1 MKLNEKNDMMSIL
14 IAMPCYGGMVSD
26 KTAKGLFNL
35 GKELR
40 TAGIDHGL
48 LTLSN
53 ESLVTKARSKM
64 VNFFMNN
71 TEYDRIL
78 FIDADIGFTP
88 EQVFDLLKHDKDI
101 VCGAYPMKGIPL
113 RYNYNI
119 SQPEVKEEEL
129 IKIENIG
136 FGFSLIKRKVFEDIS
151 QKHGEELKYYP
162 ATNNS
167 THSPTDKEYH
177 NSYHYFLELKKDMS
191 YLPEDFSFFER
202 AKSVGYSVWLNTNI
216 RLEHVGSHVYSEE

>member
-1 MKLNEKNDMMSIL
+1 MCSVM
-14 IAMPCYGGMVSD
+14 IAMPCYGGVVSD

-48 LTLSN
+48 LMMAN
-53 ESLVTKARSKM
+53 ESLVTKARSRIA
-64 VNFFMNN
+64 NFFMNN
-71 TEYDRIL
+71 TEYEYIL
-78 FIDADIGFTP
+78 FIDADVGFTP
-88 EQVFDLLKHDKDI
+88 EDVFKLLVSNKDI
-101 VCGAYPMKGIPL
+101 TCGAYPMKGIPL

-119 SQPEVKEEEL
+119 SQPEICEGDLV
-129 IKIENIG
+129 KIENIG
-136 FGFSLIKRKVFEDIS
+136 FGFALIHRRVFEDIS
-151 QKHGEELKYYP
+151 HKYCEELKYYP

-167 THSPTDKEYH
+167 SYPPTEKEFH

-202 AKSVGYSVWLNTNI
+202 ARNVGYTAWLNTTI
-216 RLEHVGSHVYSEE
+216 RLSHVGSHVYCEE

>member
-1 MKLNEKNDMMSIL
+1 MSVL
-14 IAMPCYGGMVSD
+14 IAMPCYGGIVSD

-40 TAGIDHGL
+40 TAGVDHGL
-48 LTLSN
+48 ITIAN
-53 ESLVTKARSKM
+53 ESLVTKARSRIA
-64 VNFFMNN
+64 NFYMNN

-78 FIDADIGFTP
+78 FIDADIGFMP
-88 EQVFDLLKHDKDI
+88 EDVMKLLSYDKDI

-119 SQPEVKEEEL
+119 VQPVVEEPPL
-129 IKIENIG
+129 VKIENIG
-136 FGFSLIKRKVFEDIS
+136 FGFAMIKRKVFETLT
-151 QKHGEELKYYP
+151 QKYGEELKYFP

-167 THSPTDKEYH
+167 SYPPTEKEYN
-177 NSYHYFLELKKDMS
+177 NSYHFFLELKKDMH

-202 AKSVGYSVWLNTNI
+202 AKSVGYEAWLDTTI
-216 RLEHVGSHVYSEE
+216 KLCHVGSHVYQEE

>member
-1 MKLNEKNDMMSIL
+1 MSIL

-48 LTLSN
+48 LTMAN
-53 ESLVTKARSKM
+53 ESLVTKARSRM
-64 VNFFMNN
+64 VNFFINN
-71 TEYDRIL
+71 TEYERIL
-78 FIDADIGFTP
+78 FIDADIGFKP
-88 EQVFDLLKHDKDI
+88 EDVFNLLKYDKDI

-119 SQPEVKEEEL
+119 SEPREEEGEL
-129 IKIENIG
+129 IRIENIG
-136 FGFSLIKRKVFEDIS
+136 FGFCLIKRKVFDGVR
-151 QKHGEELKYYP
+151 QKYAEELKYYP

-167 THSPTDKEYH
+167 STPPTEKEYH
-177 NSYHYFLELKKDMS
+177 NSYHYFLELRKDMS
-191 YLPEDFSFFER
+191 FLPEDFSFFER
-202 AKSVGYSVWLNTNI
+202 AKSVGYTSWLNRNI
-216 RLEHVGSHVYSEE
+216 KLEHVGSHVYYEG

>member
-1 MKLNEKNDMMSIL
+1 MSVL

-40 TAGIDHGL
+40 TAGVDHGL
-48 LTLSN
+48 LTMAN
-53 ESLVTKARSKM
+53 ESLVTKARSRIS
-64 VNFFMNN
+64 NFFINN
-71 TEYDRIL
+71 TEYERIL
-78 FIDADIGFTP
+78 FIDADVGFTP
-88 EQVFDLLKHDKDI
+88 EDVFKLLISNKDI

-119 SQPEVKEEEL
+119 SNPEVSEGEL
-129 IKIENIG
+129 LKIENIG
-136 FGFSLIKRKVFEDIS
+136 FGFALIHRKVFENI
-151 QKHGEELKYYP
+151 QHKYGEELKYFP

-167 THSPTDKEYH
+167 SYPPTEKEYH
-177 NSYHYFLELKKDMS
+177 NSYHYFLELKKNMS

-202 AKSVGYSVWLNTNI
+202 AKSVGYTAWLNTSI
-216 RLEHVGSHVYSEE
+216 RLSHVGSHVYSEE

>member
-1 MKLNEKNDMMSIL
+1 MSIL
-14 IAMPCYGGMVSD
+14 IAMPCYGGLVSD

-40 TAGIDHGL
+40 TAGLDHGL
-48 LTLSN
+48 LTTAN
-53 ESLVTKARSKM
+53 DSLITQARSRI

-71 TEYDRIL
+71 TEYERIL

-88 EQVFDLLKHDKDI
+88 EDVFNLLKQDKDI

-119 SQPEVKEEEL
+119 TKPEVVEGEL
-129 IKIENIG
+129 VKIENIG
-136 FGFSLIKRKVFEDIS
+136 FGFSLIKRKVFEDVARRY
-151 QKHGEELKYYP
+151 GEELKYYP
-162 ATNNS
+162 
-167 THSPTDKEYH
+167 PTDNSSTPPTEKEYH
-177 NSYHYFLELKKDMS
+177 NSYHYFLELKKEMR

-202 AKSVGYSVWLNTNI
+202 ARSVGYDAWLNTNI
-216 RLEHVGSHVYSEE
+216 RLAHVGSHVYQEG

>member
-1 MKLNEKNDMMSIL
+1 MSVL

-40 TAGIDHGL
+40 TAGVDHGL
-48 LTLSN
+48 LTMAN
-53 ESLVTKARSKM
+53 ESLVTKARSRM
-64 VNFFMNN
+64 SNFFINN
-71 TEYDRIL
+71 TEYERIL
-78 FIDADIGFTP
+78 FIDADVGFTP
-88 EQVFDLLKHDKDI
+88 DDVFKLLKSNKDI

-119 SQPEVKEEEL
+119 SNPKVSDGEL
-129 IKIENIG
+129 VKIENIG
-136 FGFSLIKRKVFEDIS
+136 FGFALIHRKVFENIRHKYD
-151 QKHGEELKYYP
+151 EELKYFP

-167 THSPTDKEYH
+167 SYPPTEKEYH
-177 NSYHYFLELKKDMS
+177 NSHHYFLELKKDMS

-202 AKSVGYSVWLNTNI
+202 AKSVGCTAWLNTSI
-216 RLEHVGSHVYSEE
+216 RLSHVGSHVYSEE